1 MTSEYVEREAED
13 QQADVLLVY
22 PPDVMDTSARKM
34 YDSLREANQWLP
46 SSDMVPADSD
56 LILAFGANRMT
67 TLTLTVFINLPE
79 GFHDRAQA

>member
-1 MTSEYVEREAED
+1 MTEYVEREVED
-13 QQADVLLVY
+13 QQADVHLVY
-22 PPDVMDTSARKM
+22 RPDVMDTRARAM

-46 SSDMVPADSD
+46 PADHVPADSD
-56 LILAFGANRMT
+56 LILVFGANSVT